1 MGNLSELEVPGC
13 VQWNFIYVPCII
25 GVMAFKPVI
34 RGLDT
39 LKQESCHPECSG
51 NSFLFPGSNEKLK

>member
-13 VQWNFIYVPCII
+13 VQWNFINVPCII
-25 GVMAFKPVI
+25 GVMVFKRVI

-39 LKQESCHPECSG
+39 LKQKSCHLGCFGS
-51 NSFLFPGSNEKLK
+51 SFLFPGSIEKWK